1 MNCAHAKNKTAC
13 VVQDAAGLR
22 NSKAIACAHCAKN
35 AKACSIAGP
44 LEVDEKIEK
53 GKRGKKG
60 GSDSSAS
67 VRFERLTEQYL
78 HAELGEL
85 RYQSDTLQELAQAAR
100 QANKVREAKLKK
112 VEQHDFIYK
121 CVAKAMEAMIDRG
134 ERMEAL
140 FTKMEAHLG
149 ALAAREA
156 RPQVSREVSAST
168 QQESDE
174 EET

>member
-22 NSKAIACAHCAKN
+22 NSKAIACAHCAKT

-44 LEVDEKIEK
+44 LEVD
-53 GKRGKKG
+53 
-60 GSDSSAS
+60 SSAS
-67 VRFERLTEQYL
+67 VHFERLTEQYL

-100 QANKVREAKLKK
+100 EANKVREAKFEK
-112 VEQHDFIYK
+112 VEQRDFVYK
-121 CVAKAMEAMIDRG
+121 RVAKAMEAMIDRG